1 MKVDI
6 NIESA
11 IVQTPRIVQVS
22 GAFDVPITERQHL
35 EWKADLPI
43 EDKPWNVGL
52 IVGPSGA
59 GKTTIMRH
67 LWGEP
72 EPIKWEAGAIVDDF
86 RDDIDI
92 DSIAAVCQA
101 VGFNT
106 IPAWMRPHH
115 VLSNG
120 EQFRVDLARRLI
132 ESHAGD
138 VIVIDEFSS
147 VVDRQVAKIAAHAAQ
162 KWIRKTADRQLVAVT
177 CHYDVIDW
185 LQPDWTFDPSTREF
199 SWRSLQRRP
208 GIPVEISP
216 VRHDAWEMFS
226 RFHYLTA
233 ELHRAARCFV
243 LFAGESRTPAAFAG
257 LVHRPISNRKP
268 GQPKSVIGVSRIVTL
283 PDWQGLGLAFVLL
296 DALGSAYAARRLHM
310 HGYPAHPALIRSMD
324 RSPMWALTKRP
335 SIESYRIGATST
347 APTVWRQGTRPNAT
361 FRYVGPANEDAAQKL
376 VDCKA

>member
-1 MKVDI
+1 
-6 NIESA
+6 
-11 IVQTPRIVQVS
+11 
-22 GAFDVPITERQHL
+22 
-35 EWKADLPI
+35 
-43 EDKPWNVGL
+43 
-52 IVGPSGA
+52 
-59 GKTTIMRH
+59 
-67 LWGEP
+67 
-72 EPIKWEAGAIVDDF
+72 
-86 RDDIDI
+86 
-92 DSIAAVCQA
+92 
-101 VGFNT
+101 
-106 IPAWMRPHH
+106 
-115 VLSNG
+115 
-120 EQFRVDLARRLI
+120 
-132 ESHAGD
+132 
-138 VIVIDEFSS
+138 
-147 VVDRQVAKIAAHAAQ
+147 
-162 KWIRKTADRQLVAVT
+162 
-177 CHYDVIDW
+177 
-185 LQPDWTFDPSTREF
+185 
-199 SWRSLQRRP
+199 
-208 GIPVEISP
+208 
-216 VRHDAWEMFS
+216 MFS